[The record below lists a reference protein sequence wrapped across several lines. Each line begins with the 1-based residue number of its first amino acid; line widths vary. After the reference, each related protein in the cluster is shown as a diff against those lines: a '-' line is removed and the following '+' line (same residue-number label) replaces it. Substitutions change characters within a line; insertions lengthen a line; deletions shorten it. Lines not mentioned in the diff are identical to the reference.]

1 MCYSVPWYLSRSL
14 ALGAECHWS
23 IDWMNR
29 SRMKVFL
36 SQILPERHLIFPIPP
51 NSSHERSRSRRKRS
65 SANWLKA
72 KAQRTFNDFRIF
84 SRRPSRSPMSQS
96 ALICP
101 CLSFHCCK
109 TTGLVP
115 SSTSQ
120 TDNWIQLTQKCW
132 RICWNLKHCWNNAKI
147 MIRGLKSMAGMGN
160 TWILNQ
166 SAHVGFTSKRVYDT
180 CYNVDCPE
188 HDHGPKDLVC
198 SMQGVLSFSPSS

>member
-1 MCYSVPWYLSRSL
+1 MLCTVQACPNSLNAIWKATNFCMTHQIPSPFSPILPTLLWNILKQFTNVLFRPLILVQKPRSGGRMPL
-14 ALGAECHWS
+14 
-23 IDWMNR
+23 IDWLNR

-101 CLSFHCCK
+101 YLPLSFLPLLQNNGSG
-109 TTGLVP
+109 T
-115 SSTSQ
+115 
-120 TDNWIQLTQKCW
+120 IQYIADWQLNS
-132 RICWNLKHCWNNAKI
+132 IDSEMLKN
-147 MIRGLKSMAGMGN
+147 MLKLE
-160 TWILNQ
+160 TLL
-166 SAHVGFTSKRVYDT
+166 K
-180 CYNVDCPE
+180 
-188 HDHGPKDLVC
+188 
-198 SMQGVLSFSPSS
+198 